1 MLSLV
6 TEIAFVAA
14 KAPVRATL
22 NDISLAPQAPRTMHK
37 YHAKITRCAGICALR
52 LETRARTKFGTS
64 IEPKEE
70 HKVDELIRIG

>member
-22 NDISLAPQAPRTMHK
+22 NDISLAPQALRTMRK
-37 YHAKITRCAGICALR
+37 YHAKLTQCAGTCALR
-52 LETRARTKFGTS
+52 LETRARAKLGAS

-70 HKVDELIRIG
+70 QKVAVT